1 MDMDTKA
8 IKPKDLKNRIDEFL
22 AIDVR
27 GEGYYLI
34 DHIKNAINIESTKR
48 ISYIAK
54 EHSDKKILLYCHH
67 GITAKYMS
75 DELKAMGFDNVYYVD
90 GSFSELVKQ
99 GIEIVY
105 YNKE

>member
-1 MDMDTKA
+1 MDTKA
-8 IKPKDLKNRIDEFL
+8 IKPKDLKNKINDFL
-22 AIDVR
+22 LIDVR

-34 DHIKNAINIESTKR
+34 DHLKNAINVESTQR
-48 ISYIAK
+48 IGYIAK
-54 EHSDKKILLYCHH
+54 ENSDKKILLYCHH

-75 DELKAMGFDNVYYVD
+75 DELAQMGFDNVYYID

-99 GIEIVY
+99 GFEIVF

>member
-1 MDMDTKA
+1 MDTKA
-8 IKPKDLKNRIDEFL
+8 IKPKDLKNKIDEFL
-22 AIDVR
+22 LIDVR
-27 GEGYYLI
+27 SEGYFLI
-34 DHIKNAINIESTKR
+34 DHLKNAINIESTQR

-54 EHSDKKILLYCHH
+54 ENRDKKILLYCHH

-75 DELKAMGFDNVYYVD
+75 DELAQMGFDNVYYLD

-99 GIEIVY
+99 GFEIVF